1 MDFLWIYG
9 VLAVVIVT
17 MWLLFIIRMYKKL
30 NE

>member
-9 VLAVVIVT
+9 CLAVVIVT

-30 NE
+30 NK